1 MNRYL
6 LEINAHETLEELVEA
21 DAIALRSL
29 PSEDQTWDMRGSI
42 TSYKGQLYL
51 HTGRALRGVDIQ
63 KESYEIRTMA
73 VPQDLRET
81 AWGALNVANA
91 IASTNNFAEA
101 AIWHE
106 RAINHWLEF
115 DQASGNKG
123 IYPPSFKRS
132 FAMSLLWSG
141 EYKRARTL
149 LEHALRQV
157 ETSDPFDWAL
167 GAL

>member
-1 MNRYL
+1 M
-6 LEINAHETLEELVEA
+6 LEINAHELLEELVEA

-51 HTGRALRGVDIQ
+51 HTGRALEGVEIQ
-63 KESYEIRTMA
+63 KESYKIRTMA
-73 VPQDLRET
+73 VPQDHRET
-81 AWGALNVANA
+81 AWGALNAANA
-91 IASTNNFAEA
+91 IASTNDFAEA
-101 AIWHE
+101 AIWNE

-115 DQASGNKG
+115 DRASEDKG

-132 FAMSLLWSG
+132 SALSLLWSG
-141 EYKRARTL
+141 HHKRARTL

-157 ETSDPFDWAL
+157 ETSDPFDWAN